1 MSEED
6 KSNKMYLHMYSK
18 DQEVA
23 STSSSTPSLALQ
35 RVTVPDLLHQLQV
48 TQDEL
53 ENIKVSLRILFQL
66 LCALLCFFL
75 ASFGGFCGSFLQVF
89 KKWLNVDHFSH
100 NTHYSMTMSL
110 LSTNRSNDC
119 IVLFFYSS
127 Q

>member
-23 STSSSTPSLALQ
+23 STSTSTPSSALQ

-53 ENIKVSLRILFQL
+53 ENIKVSLRIIFQL
-66 LCALLCFFL
+66 HICAFFL
-75 ASFGGFCGSFLQVF
+75 QALGCGSFLQ
-89 KKWLNVDHFSH
+89 
-100 NTHYSMTMSL
+100 
-110 LSTNRSNDC
+110 
-119 IVLFFYSS
+119 I
-127 Q
+127 